1 MTEYIWNLFDVL
13 LAAVILALAW
23 MALSS
28 TDRRRGVIFFIGF
41 GLALALVWARLKAPD
56 VALAEAAIGAGLSG
70 ALLLA
75 AASDPEHELQAN
87 LSEEQP
93 YPPRWIRWI
102 KGLISVLCFALAG
115 IFSWAYIDAFT
126 AADPARL
133 NVLVADNLQASGV
146 SNPVTAVLLNFRAYD
161 TLLELAVLLAAML
174 GIAALAPARQAYH
187 SPGTLFVGLVDWLV
201 PSLIVTG
208 AYLLWTG
215 SHAPGGAF
223 QAGALLAAAG
233 VLLRLAGIGQAGL
246 PVSFILR
253 VTTVAGVAVFT
264 TVGLIAM
271 LLGGSFLEFPSAWA
285 GSLILL
291 IETMAMFSIAVI
303 LVVAFLGG
311 RPESW
316 EASFDNS
323 LKRKL

>member
-1 MTEYIWNLFDVL
+1 MTEHIWNLFDVL
-13 LAAVILALAW
+13 LAAVVLALAW

-41 GLALALVWARLKAPD
+41 GLVLALVWARLKAPD

-75 AASDPEHELQAN
+75 AASDSDPERQSKLGDGQ
-87 LSEEQP
+87 SS
-93 YPPRWIRWI
+93 PPRWIPWI
-102 KGLISVLCFALAG
+102 KGLVSILCIVLAG
-115 IFSWAYIDAFT
+115 IFSWAYIDALNT
-126 AADPARL
+126 ADSARL
-133 NVLVADNLQASGV
+133 SILVADNLQASGV

-174 GIAALAPARQAYH
+174 GITALAPARPAYH

-208 AYLLWTG
+208 AYLLWAG

-233 VLLRLAGIGQAGL
+233 VLLRLAGFGQAGL
-246 PVSFILR
+246 PVGFMLR
-253 VTTVAGVAVFT
+253 VTTIAGVAVFT
-264 TVGLIAM
+264 TVGLSAM
-271 LLGGSFLEFPSAWA
+271 LMGGAFLQYPTAWA

-291 IETMAMFSIAVI
+291 IETTAMFSIAVI

-311 RPESW
+311 RPGSW
-316 EASFDNS
+316 EAPFKQINNQIN
-323 LKRKL
+323 